1 MFPAHAHFILIDDS
15 RLDCFIS
22 EKIIKNANPDYSVR
36 SFAEAEEALE
46 FVKNAPLAKQII
58 PTVILLDI
66 QMPVMNGFEFVEA
79 FEKLPAELK
88 SAYAIFMV
96 SSSTNETDR
105 IRIGNYPSIRHLYK
119 KPLSKKVIVELVDQL
134 VNRL

>member
-1 MFPAHAHFILIDDS
+1 MFPSLPHFIVIDDS

-22 EKIIKNANPDYSVR
+22 EKIIKNAYDQHSVR
-36 SFAEAEEALE
+36 SFTEAEEALE
-46 FVKNAPLAKQII
+46 FVKNTPLAEQRM

-66 QMPVMNGFEFVEA
+66 QMPVMNGFDFAEA
-79 FEKLPAELK
+79 FEKLPFEQK
-88 SAYAIFMV
+88 SGYAIFMV

-119 KPLSKKVIVELVDQL
+119 KPLNKEIIGDLVDQL
-134 VNRL
+134 VNRS